1 MNVYRN
7 YYAKFLAIYE
17 ECYNDIVAMMQDKG
31 VTRIDNLDDEDYG
44 YDRVTIRSNYYGTCE
59 EMEVA
64 AIALVDDDL
73 YFENEEEGVY
83 NVKDCVEGYNITD
96 LYDIVYRALYENN
109 N

>member
-31 VTRIDNLDDEDYG
+31 ITRIEGLEDEDYG
-44 YDRVTIRSNYYGTCE
+44 FDRVTIRNTYYGNCE
-59 EMEVA
+59 EKEVA
-64 AIALVDDDL
+64 IVGLVGDEL
-73 YFENEEEGVY
+73 YFENEEESVY
-83 NVKDCVEGYNITD
+83 NVKNCVEGYNITD